1 MPSIEPTAL
10 RLHRLFESTDLDDTR
25 ARISA
30 VMQPHSLEPT
40 TAKSQSGRAHMDFV
54 RCGQIGIGAIAFGC
68 ATRVTVESVSGY
80 HLVMFCL
87 TGCATVR
94 IDGHTAFAN
103 AQTAVLCEQGCS
115 FQAELSHDCEQLVLR
130 IGAAALRAHTGVN
143 RLRTMRQIDL
153 AASASQPWLHQLRA
167 LVSSPELLRCASQHH
182 MIAAEIERLLIS
194 LMLMAELRGVPVQ
207 DTLIV
212 PASVRR
218 AQEFI
223 EAHAGS
229 AVTLAD
235 IALAAGVPTRTL
247 LASFRSFTDTTP
259 MQCLRSARLKRARE
273 LLLLSGPNASV
284 TEIAYDCGFVHLGR
298 FAKSYAER
306 FGESPSATL
315 RRL

>member
-1 MPSIEPTAL
+1 
-10 RLHRLFESTDLDDTR
+10 
-25 ARISA
+25 
-30 VMQPHSLEPT
+30 
-40 TAKSQSGRAHMDFV
+40 
-54 RCGQIGIGAIAFGC
+54 
-68 ATRVTVESVSGY
+68 
-80 HLVMFCL
+80 
-87 TGCATVR
+87 
-94 IDGHTAFAN
+94 
-103 AQTAVLCEQGCS
+103 
-115 FQAELSHDCEQLVLR
+115 
-130 IGAAALRAHTGVN
+130 
-143 RLRTMRQIDL
+143 
-153 AASASQPWLHQLRA
+153 
-167 LVSSPELLRCASQHH
+167 
-182 MIAAEIERLLIS
+182 
-194 LMLMAELRGVPVQ
+194 
-207 DTLIV
+207 LIV